1 MAAQFKL
8 EIGSSASGPWVDVTP
23 YIAWNGL
30 KWSRNDI
37 DHAGSGRGTQDGLM
51 HRSRAAIKIR
61 LDVTCRPLLAEE
73 ANIVLQAIYPQW
85 VWARYYDVQDG
96 QTVVKKMYSNNIPAT
111 FLLQRGTQQYWT
123 GIEFPLIQ
131 Q

>member
-8 EIGSSASGPWVDVTP
+8 EIGSSSTGPWVDVTP
-23 YIAWNGL
+23 YIALGGL
-30 KWSRNDI
+30 RWSRNDI
-37 DHAGSGRGTQDGLM
+37 DHAGSDRGTQDGLV

-96 QTVVKKMYSNNIPAT
+96 QTVIKKMYSNNIPAI

-123 GIEFPLIQ
+123 GIEFPLTQ